1 MGKKVKLK
9 SALDIQTIAI
19 FGERDSSTIVGVQPN
34 QYTISWSMYAQL
46 DEDSSDIESLSL
58 EQNISYH
65 RICHFLKYYVNNCLW
80 YDQHSCRTI
89 ESHFTTTDNVFLV
102 TPDVNITYFTNCLFA
117 KFNSICKP
125 NITVCNIEVL
135 DHDTNISYDYE
146 DTEGEI
152 PEFLPLQVDF
162 MGPLSIYDTPWW
174 ERDDISTYDN
184 FALDEDELISVREN
198 LADKK
203 DILNADFEMIESEVK
218 HQMSNAGMIE
228 AGEVVEVDFKHKKK
242 KWKPKLV

>member
-46 DEDSSDIESLSL
+46 DEDSLDIESLSL

>member
-9 SALDIQTIAI
+9 SALDVQTIAI
-19 FGERDSSTIVGVQPN
+19 FGERDSSTIVGIQPN
-34 QYTISWSMYAQL
+34 QYTISWSMYAEL
-46 DEDSSDIESLSL
+46 EGESTDIEALSI
-58 EQNISYH
+58 EQNISFH
-65 RICHFLKYYVNNCLW
+65 RISHFLKYYVNNCIW

-152 PEFLPLQVDF
+152 PEFLPLQEEF

-184 FALDEDELISVREN
+184 FASDDDELITIRTN
-198 LADKK
+198 LAEKK
-203 DILNADFEMIESEVK
+203 DILNADFEMIELEVK